1 MTKMNRKVVFTLLGL
16 VSGALIVHPY
26 IMLVYHFTAP
36 GVREAGGSF
45 GQDIASAFTSIFSS
59 DMLPMTLSFSF
70 FCGVI
75 GFLSAVLLERNR
87 RLEEMKFQARQHEA
101 VRRSLQKL
109 VSVISHFVIN
119 SSLIVGYNIR
129 QIKKSMCSCS
139 LPQHGTVKGPAPPEG
154 MEYLFDS
161 ILKQEEKNQEV
172 LKLVGE
178 SGWLETLESSDTS
191 VQRIVELTKQIEERI
206 SRQSHEEK
214 DKEKQA

>member
-16 VSGALIVHPY
+16 VAGALIVHPY

-45 GQDIASAFTSIFSS
+45 GQDIARAFTSIFSS

-139 LPQHGTVKGPAPPEG
+139 LPKHGTVQGPAPPEG
-154 MEYLFDS
+154 MEELFDS